1 MVLNFKTMEK
11 VVGTFVIAVF
21 MLLLTMVVLVGRGKD
36 WFRKNIIYTTS
47 FGEAYD
53 LERNSPVKLFNA
65 DIGKVKKI
73 ELIGDRV
80 EVTLA
85 IYEDFAERI
94 RTDSLATV
102 EGISYIGKKYITI
115 KPGSESAPLIEEEGR
130 IPSLENKSI
139 TELLQEFEIE
149 KTAKMVIKA
158 VQDLADITAIIKDP
172 EGPLFTA
179 LDSINH
185 SLHAVESRIG
195 AIMDNAAL
203 ATSKVPGT
211 VDQARADLEKV
222 HEIGEV
228 LLTHIAE
235 IRKIIDNIEM
245 GSRQVPSVTRSLKS
259 GINEIRSGV
268 ENIDEVVQALQKN
281 VLIRSHIPPDPNADA
296 LDAGLR

>member
-1 MVLNFKTMEK
+1 M
-11 VVGTFVIAVF
+11 
-21 MLLLTMVVLVGRGKD
+21 
-36 WFRKNIIYTTS
+36 YTTS

-65 DIGKVKKI
+65 NIGKVQKV

-85 IYEDFAERI
+85 IYEEFAERI

-139 TELLQEFEIE
+139 SELLQEFEIE

-158 VQDLADITAIIKDP
+158 VQDLADITAVIKDP

-179 LDSINH
+179 LDSINQ

-195 AIMDNAAL
+195 AIMDDAAL

-228 LLTHIAE
+228 LLIHIAE
-235 IRKIIDNIEM
+235 IRKIIDNIEL
-245 GSRQVPSVTRSLKS
+245 GSRQVPPVTRSLKS
-259 GINEIRSGV
+259 GIAEIRSGV

-281 VLIRSHIPPDPNADA
+281 VLIRSHIPPDPDADA

>member
-11 VVGTFVIAVF
+11 VVGTFVIVVF
-21 MLLLTMVVLVGRGKD
+21 VLLLAMVVLVGRGKD
-36 WFRKNIIYTTS
+36 WFRKNIMYTTS

-65 DIGKVKKI
+65 NIGKVQKV

-85 IYEDFAERI
+85 IYEEFAERI

-139 TELLQEFEIE
+139 SELLQEFEIE

-158 VQDLADITAIIKDP
+158 VQDLADITAVIKDP

-179 LDSINH
+179 LDSINQ

-195 AIMDNAAL
+195 AIMDDAAL

-228 LLTHIAE
+228 LLIHIAE
-235 IRKIIDNIEM
+235 IRKIIDNIEL
-245 GSRQVPSVTRSLKS
+245 GSRQVPPVTRSLKS
-259 GINEIRSGV
+259 GIAEIRSGV

-281 VLIRSHIPPDPNADA
+281 VLIRSHIPPDPDADA

>member
-1 MVLNFKTMEK
+1 MEK
-11 VVGTFVIAVF
+11 VVGTFVIVVF
-21 MLLLTMVVLVGRGKD
+21 VLLLAMVVLVGRGKD
-36 WFRKNIIYTTS
+36 WFRKNIMYTTS

-65 DIGKVKKI
+65 NIGKVQKV

-85 IYEDFAERI
+85 IYEEFAERI

-139 TELLQEFEIE
+139 SELLQEFEIE

-158 VQDLADITAIIKDP
+158 VQDLADITAVIKDP

-179 LDSINH
+179 LDSINQ

-195 AIMDNAAL
+195 AIMDDAAL

-228 LLTHIAE
+228 LLIHIAE
-235 IRKIIDNIEM
+235 IRKIIDNIEL
-245 GSRQVPSVTRSLKS
+245 GSRQVPPVTRSLKS
-259 GINEIRSGV
+259 GIAEIRSGV

-281 VLIRSHIPPDPNADA
+281 VLIRSHIPPDPDADA